1 MLISS
6 ILYLG
11 CELKWATEAPAAV
24 AGGMVGGEA
33 ARAAGSEYDEAGPE
47 RVGAAE
53 ADGAGS
59 PDPDRGPRLLILT
72 RLFSC

>member
-1 MLISS
+1 M
-6 ILYLG
+6 
-11 CELKWATEAPAAV
+11 AV

-53 ADGAGS
+53 ADGAES